1 MALTYSVLGSIQ
13 MLLVGGLLYSIGLLF
28 YRLFFHP
35 LRKIP
40 GPWYAAATSWY
51 EFYYDVVLDGQLV
64 RQYPILHEKYGP
76 VIRISPDRIHVSD
89 PSFFREVYANNSRYL
104 KDSGFYQAF
113 GTLKYSIVMLID
125 PEDHKQRRN
134 TVKSLFSTRQMDQL
148 APSILDVVRRAMN
161 RAQRSYD
168 RGAPLNIQA
177 LWSSVTVDTIMSVL
191 FDRQMNFVDSDEEMP
206 PFLDA
211 MTKFADN
218 FLLTKHFPLM
228 NRLAVG
234 LPMSIAGMIIPGFA
248 AFRKQCSEW
257 IGEIE
262 DKQAKGLT
270 TASDGRPTYFDL
282 LLRSNAKMPN
292 GLNREALVDEAF
304 VLCFA
309 GTDTTGIGLSLG
321 TYYLLKNP
329 EKLNKM
335 LDELKTVKTNAEGLF
350 EYRELCNLPYLVKIL
365 RLSSPVP
372 GITPRRV
379 PAGGVYVAGHFLPG
393 GSTVSQAIR
402 TIHDN
407 PDIFPEPERFIPERW
422 LGENGW
428 ELEKWFVPFSKG
440 TRACIGLNV
449 AYMEMYLCLATLFTR
464 FNMSLYNTD
473 DNTTQWADGPAARIR
488 ESVKVNI
495 DSVKM

>member
-1 MALTYSVLGSIQ
+1 MALTYSVSGGIQ

-64 RQYPILHEKYGP
+64 RQYPILHDKYGP

-125 PEDHKQRRN
+125 PEEHKQRRN

-168 RGAPLNIQA
+168 GGAPLNIQA
-177 LWSSVTVDTIMSVL
+177 LWSSVDTIMSVL

-262 DKQAKGLT
+262 EKQAKGLT

-379 PAGGVYVAGHFLPG
+379 PAGGVYVAGHFLTG

-449 AYMEMYLCLATLFTR
+449 AYTEMYLCLANLFTR
-464 FNMSLYNTD
+464 FNMSLYKTD

-495 DSVKM
+495 DSIKIQ

>member
-1 MALTYSVLGSIQ
+1 MKLWCTYWEPSKQG
-13 MLLVGGLLYSIGLLF
+13 F
-28 YRLFFHP
+28 
-35 LRKIP
+35 RKIP

-125 PEDHKQRRN
+125 PEEHKQRRN
-134 TVKSLFSTRQMDQL
+134 TVKSLFSTKQMDQL
-148 APSILDVVRRAMN
+148 APSILDVVKRAMI

-234 LPMSIAGMIIPGFA
+234 LPMSIA
-248 AFRKQCSEW
+248 
-257 IGEIE
+257 
-262 DKQAKGLT
+262 
-270 TASDGRPTYFDL
+270 ASDGRPTYFDL

-350 EYRELCNLPYLVKIL
+350 EYRELCNLPYL
-365 RLSSPVP
+365 
-372 GITPRRV
+372 
-379 PAGGVYVAGHFLPG
+379 
-393 GSTVSQAIR
+393 STVSQAIR

-449 AYMEMYLCLATLFTR
+449 AYMEMYLCLANLFTR
-464 FNMSLYNTD
+464 FNMSLYKTD

-488 ESVKVNI
+488 ESVKVNL

>member
-1 MALTYSVLGSIQ
+1 

-64 RQYPILHEKYGP
+64 RQYPILHDKYGP

-89 PSFFREVYANNSRYL
+89 PSFFRDRYL

-125 PEDHKQRRN
+125 PEEHKQRRN

-168 RGAPLNIQA
+168 GGAPLNIQA
-177 LWSSVTVDTIMSVL
+177 SWSSVTVDTIMSVL

-234 LPMSIAGMIIPGFA
+234 LPMSIA
-248 AFRKQCSEW
+248 
-257 IGEIE
+257 
-262 DKQAKGLT
+262 
-270 TASDGRPTYFDL
+270 ASDGRPTYFDL

-350 EYRELCNLPYLVKIL
+350 EYRELCNLPYL
-365 RLSSPVP
+365 
-372 GITPRRV
+372 
-379 PAGGVYVAGHFLPG
+379 
-393 GSTVSQAIR
+393 STVSQAIR

-407 PDIFPEPERFIPERW
+407 PDIFPEPQRFIPERW

-428 ELEKWFVPFSKG
+428 ELEK
-440 TRACIGLNV
+440 CV
-449 AYMEMYLCLATLFTR
+449 AYMEMYLCLANLFTR
-464 FNMSLYNTD
+464 FNMSLYKTD

-495 DSVKM
+495 DSIKM

>member
-1 MALTYSVLGSIQ
+1 MPDESESI
-13 MLLVGGLLYSIGLLF
+13 
-28 YRLFFHP
+28 
-35 LRKIP
+35 KIP

-89 PSFFREVYANNSRYL
+89 PSFFRDRYL

-125 PEDHKQRRN
+125 PEEHKQRRN

-234 LPMSIAGMIIPGFA
+234 LPMSIA
-248 AFRKQCSEW
+248 
-257 IGEIE
+257 
-262 DKQAKGLT
+262 
-270 TASDGRPTYFDL
+270 ASDGRPTYFDL

-329 EKLNKM
+329 EKLHKM

-350 EYRELCNLPYLVKIL
+350 EYRELCNLPYL
-365 RLSSPVP
+365 
-372 GITPRRV
+372 
-379 PAGGVYVAGHFLPG
+379 
-393 GSTVSQAIR
+393 STVSQAIR

-449 AYMEMYLCLATLFTR
+449 AYMEMYLCLANLFTR
-464 FNMSLYNTD
+464 FNMSLYKTD

>member
-1 MALTYSVLGSIQ
+1 
-13 MLLVGGLLYSIGLLF
+13 
-28 YRLFFHP
+28 
-35 LRKIP
+35 KIP

-89 PSFFREVYANNSRYL
+89 PSFFRDRYL

-125 PEDHKQRRN
+125 PEEHKQRRN

-168 RGAPLNIQA
+168 GGAPLNIQA

-234 LPMSIAGMIIPGFA
+234 LPMSIA
-248 AFRKQCSEW
+248 
-257 IGEIE
+257 
-262 DKQAKGLT
+262 
-270 TASDGRPTYFDL
+270 ASDGRPTYFDL

-321 TYYLLKNP
+321 TYYLLKNS

-350 EYRELCNLPYLVKIL
+350 EYRELCNLPYL
-365 RLSSPVP
+365 
-372 GITPRRV
+372 
-379 PAGGVYVAGHFLPG
+379 
-393 GSTVSQAIR
+393 STVSQAIR

-449 AYMEMYLCLATLFTR
+449 AYMEMYLCLANLFTR
-464 FNMSLYNTD
+464 FNMSLYKTD